1 MKPVIY
7 TTPTCMYCHAL
18 MEWLDQQGIEY
29 TQKDLTNPVV
39 ADSIERELG
48 YPVTTV
54 PTTVIGDKVIV
65 GFDRPKIQHALQNAK
80 N

>member
-1 MKPVIY
+1 MKPIIY

-18 MEWLDQQGIEY
+18 MEWFNQNGIEY
-29 TQKDLTNPVV
+29 IPRDLTDPTT
-39 ADSIERELG
+39 AFEAEKQLG

-54 PTTVIGDKVIV
+54 PTTVIGKEVIV
-65 GFDRPKIQHALQNAK
+65 GFNRSKIKRALRNAT